1 MSKFPSLKL
10 YRKFLILAVLL
21 GGLFITASTHN
32 AGASTVACCSFCD
45 NNYETCV
52 TGCENG
58 NGPSF
63 DKCMLNC
70 TNTYSHC
77 FSGPP
82 HCNDGC

>member
-1 MSKFPSLKL
+1 MFRYPNLKL

-21 GGLFITASTHN
+21 GGLFIAASTHK
-32 AGASTVACCSFCD
+32 AGASTAPCCSFCD
-45 NNYETCV
+45 NTYDTCT
-52 TGCENG
+52 TGCDNG

-70 TNTYSHC
+70 LNAYSHC

-82 HCNDGC
+82 HCNDSC